1 MPVARI
7 ISYEKETIKTGVC
20 LMEYL
25 NDILAGLQKVDI
37 DWSSIGGFFSTSSLL
52 TTLLLIAAVMFG
64 RQLLIRHVW
73 RDSEVL
79 AKEQRSWIIRIKN
92 GSAILIVIGLVL
104 IWAPQLHT
112 FALSIAAFAVAVV
125 VATKEMI
132 LCLMGAI
139 MRVTSQ
145 PFKTGDWISVDGITG
160 EVVDLD
166 AFSFRLQEVDMKNRS
181 YQFTGRT
188 VVIPNGKIFSS
199 NVENANFFKNF
210 IFDDF
215 KISTQFNDLDP
226 ETARAALVKITEKYF
241 APFRTEAQAY
251 NRKIRRRSGIAI
263 GRAEPSYDVS
273 TSDVGHYHF
282 NVRLFVPTHAASDL
296 RAEITHDFLVYLYKQ
311 RKAAAEKKEAK
322 PKDEPKPKEAV

>member
-1 MPVARI
+1 
-7 ISYEKETIKTGVC
+7 
-20 LMEYL
+20 MEYL
-25 NDILAGLQKVDI
+25 SQLWKDIVALDI
-37 DWSSIGGFFSTSSLL
+37 DWASVRGFFTASSMLTSLMS
-52 TTLLLIAAVMFG
+52 IAAVMFG
-64 RQLLIRHVW
+64 RRLLIRRVW

-92 GSAILIVIGLVL
+92 GSAILLVVGLVL

-145 PFKTGDWISVDGITG
+145 PFKTGDWISIDGVTG

-166 AFSFRLQEVDMKNRS
+166 AFSFRLQEVDMKGKS

-199 NVENANFFKNF
+199 NVENANFFKSF
-210 IFDDF
+210 IFEDI
-215 KISTQFNDLDP
+215 KIAVQYADIDP
-226 ETARAALVKITEKYF
+226 EAASAALAKITEKYF
-241 APFRTEAQAY
+241 IPFRTEAQAF
-251 NRKIRRRSGIAI
+251 NRKIRRRAGIAI
-263 GRAEPSYDVS
+263 GLAEPSYDLS

-282 NVRLFVPTHAASDL
+282 SVRVFVPTQAAASV
-296 RAEITHDFLVYLYKQ
+296 RADITRDFLAFIYKQ
-311 RKAAAEKKEAK
+311 RKALQAKKEAAK
-322 PKDEPKPKEAV
+322 AAAEDAG